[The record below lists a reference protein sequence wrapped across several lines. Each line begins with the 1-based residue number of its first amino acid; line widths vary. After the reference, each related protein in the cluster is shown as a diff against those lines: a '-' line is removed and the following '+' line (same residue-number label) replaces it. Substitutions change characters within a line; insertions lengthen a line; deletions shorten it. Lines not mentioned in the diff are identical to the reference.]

1 MLSFRETMEADK
13 VNSYYDIF
21 QDKLKTY
28 KKAVKQART
37 SHFSQLISDKKNNHK
52 FLFSTIARL
61 INTDF
66 KKSSIVPTND
76 LCEDFADHFRG
87 RIDGIRSTL
96 LGQNNVAF
104 NRPEPSLLSVETMEH
119 FVLVDAETIGR
130 VFS

>member
-1 MLSFRETMEADK
+1 MKRMTI
-13 VNSYYDIF
+13 NS
-21 QDKLKTY
+21 
-28 KKAVKQART
+28 
-37 SHFSQLISDKKNNHK
+37 
-52 FLFSTIARL
+52 STIACL

-104 NRPEPSLLSVETMEH
+104 NRPEPLLLSVETMEH
-119 FVLVDAETIGR
+119 FVLVDAESAAFDSVDHHILVNRLRCLVGLSGT
-130 VFS
+130 VFN